1 MGKYNFE
8 ADLICTACNH
18 AKRFHTGFDGKECHV
33 VTDRL
38 DCSCIQFADPR
49 QPAETLVSKWD
60 NVYFYSDPPL
70 NDPVSHPA
78 HYTSH
83 PSGVECIQITEH
95 MSFCLGNAIK
105 YIWRHNEKN
114 GLEDLKKAQWYL
126 NREIARLENND
137 V

>member
-1 MGKYNFE
+1 MKATE
-8 ADLICTACNH
+8 VLCTVCNH
-18 AKRFHTGFDGKECHV
+18 DIGYHIGMGGGICIEFIYNNKYRCPCEHFH
-33 VTDRL
+33 
-38 DCSCIQFADPR
+38 DPG

-70 NDPVSHPA
+70 NDPVNHPS

-83 PSGVECIQITEH
+83 PSGVECIQITEY